1 MKRMMLTSLILVTV
15 LALLLA
21 GCGGGQ
27 ETPANQTNEIKATIE
42 TKPSKPAVNQETVF
56 RVTVT
61 EPNQAGNIE
70 KAQVTLFLEMKEMD
84 HGENRIAL
92 TEVEPGVYQGKGKFP
107 MSGAWQAHVRVEK
120 EGQTRST
127 NVDLKVE

>member
-1 MKRMMLTSLILVTV
+1 MVSLVLVTV
-15 LALLLA
+15 LALLLV

-27 ETPANQTNEIKATIE
+27 ETPARQADEIAATIDMQ
-42 TKPSKPAVNQETVF
+42 PSKPAVNQETVF

-61 EPNQAGNIE
+61 EPKQGEKIE

-92 TEVEPGVYQGKGKFP
+92 TEVEPGVYEGRGMFP
-107 MSGAWQAHVRVEK
+107 MAGAWQAHVRAEK
-120 EGQTRST
+120 EGQSKST